1 MKLNTGLDT
10 MMFFDTALEGQ
21 RRQLLTAMADAVSEC
36 RAAADQAAKEEDKL
50 KKALKKAMEEAGVK
64 NYTDEDGFLF
74 ERIVQNRKS
83 MDEKGVLESL
93 KEKGLTQ
100 CIKTVEAVD
109 EPQVLKAIEAGEY
122 SAEELQKYLTVKE
135 VVMLKLTDP
144 AKVKK

>member
-1 MKLNTGLDT
+1 M
-10 MMFFDTALEGQ
+10 E
-21 RRQLLTAMADAVSEC
+21 LTTLYKQY
-36 RAAADQAAKEEDKL
+36 RAAKMAADQAAKEEDKL

-109 EPQVLKAIEAGEY
+109 E
-122 SAEELQKYLTVKE
+122 
-135 VVMLKLTDP
+135 
-144 AKVKK
+144 AKVLEARPV

>member
-1 MKLNTGLDT
+1 MCWRG
-10 MMFFDTALEGQ
+10 
-21 RRQLLTAMADAVSEC
+21 
-36 RAAADQAAKEEDKL
+36 
-50 KKALKKAMEEAGVK
+50 
-64 NYTDEDGFLF
+64 
-74 ERIVQNRKS
+74 
-83 MDEKGVLESL
+83 L

>member
-1 MKLNTGLDT
+1 MELHELYKNYKI
-10 MMFFDTALEGQ
+10 AKQ
-21 RRQLLTAMADAVSEC
+21 K
-36 RAAADQAAKEEDKL
+36 ADQAAKEKDKY
-50 KKALKKAMEEAGVK
+50 KKLLKKAMEEAGEK
-64 NYTDEDGFLF
+64 SYTDEDGYLF

-83 MDEKGVLESL
+83 MDEKGVLADL

-109 EPQVLKAIEAGEY
+109 EPKVLEAIEAGQY
-122 SAEELQKYLTVKE
+122 SAEDLQKFLTVKE

>member
-1 MKLNTGLDT
+1 MAELATLYKQYKAAKLT
-10 MMFFDTALEGQ
+10 
-21 RRQLLTAMADAVSEC
+21 
-36 RAAADQAAKEEDKL
+36 ADQAAKEEDKL

-109 EPQVLKAIEAGEY
+109 EPQVLKAIETMEY

>member
-1 MKLNTGLDT
+1 MELQELYR
-10 MMFFDTALEGQ
+10 EY
-21 RRQLLTAMADAVSEC
+21 
-36 RAAADQAAKEEDKL
+36 RAAKLKADQAAKEEDKY
-50 KKALKKAMEEAGVK
+50 KKLLKKAMEEAGEK
-64 NYTDEDGFLF
+64 SYTDEDGYLF

-83 MDEKGVLESL
+83 MDEKGVLADL

-109 EPQVLKAIEAGEY
+109 EPKVLDAIEAGQY
-122 SAEELQKYLTVKE
+122 SAEDLQKFLTVKE

>member
-1 MKLNTGLDT
+1 MAELATLYKQYKAAKLT
-10 MMFFDTALEGQ
+10 
-21 RRQLLTAMADAVSEC
+21 
-36 RAAADQAAKEEDKL
+36 ADQAAKEEDKL
-50 KKALKKAMEEAGVK
+50 KKVLKKAMEEAGVK

-122 SAEELQKYLTVKE
+122 SVEELQKYLTVKE